1 MANPNTQTLAG
12 HPVENK
18 TFYDRELL
26 ERLLPQLVYFQYGQK
41 RSAPRK
47 EGDTINF
54 RRFNSL
60 PPALT
65 PLTEGVTPDG
75 RALDISA
82 ITATVKQ
89 YGDYVTISDLIDLM
103 GIDPILTETVGLL
116 GEQAGLTLDLIVRDI
131 VAAGTN
137 VYYVGGHVDR
147 GQITA
152 SDVLTGG
159 TLRQIRRIMARN
171 NVKPV
176 SGAGAYIGFIH
187 PDAIHDIQSDAGHGN
202 WLEVTKY
209 TTPERAFNGEV
220 GKLYGIRMIETT
232 LAPIYEGEGAGGA
245 DVYATIVIGA
255 NAYGVVDIAGSS
267 KPETIIKPHGSAGT
281 ADPLDQRATAG
292 WKALFTA
299 VRLQELAILRVEH
312 TVSAA

>member
-12 HPVENK
+12 LPVENK

-26 ERLLPQLVYFQYGQK
+26 ERLRPQLAYCQYGQR

-103 GIDPILTETVGLL
+103 GIDPTLTETVGLL

-131 VAAGTN
+131 VAAGTT
-137 VYYVGGHVDR
+137 VYYVGGHADR
-147 GQITA
+147 GQ
-152 SDVLTGG
+152 LTGSYVVTRR
-159 TLRQIRRIMARN
+159 TLR
-171 NVKPV
+171 
-176 SGAGAYIGFIH
+176 
-187 PDAIHDIQSDAGHGN
+187 
-202 WLEVTKY
+202 
-209 TTPERAFNGEV
+209 
-220 GKLYGIRMIETT
+220 
-232 LAPIYEGEGAGGA
+232 
-245 DVYATIVIGA
+245 
-255 NAYGVVDIAGSS
+255 
-267 KPETIIKPHGSAGT
+267 
-281 ADPLDQRATAG
+281 
-292 WKALFTA
+292 
-299 VRLQELAILRVEH
+299 
-312 TVSAA
+312 